1 LVKKSLFHSIAGSVT
16 APAGSLP
23 PGVLRYQKKDIPAN
37 LDLTDFNATEPTSRQ
52 LLAEVPPD
60 IKVPA
65 ISPPSVEVQ
74 KLSPRSRPKAKAP
87 KRQVFVDAFPLVW

>member
-1 LVKKSLFHSIAGSVT
+1 LSFALVKKSLFHSIAGSVT

-37 LDLTDFNATEPTSRQ
+37 LDLTDFNATEPTS
-52 LLAEVPPD
+52 
-60 IKVPA
+60 
-65 ISPPSVEVQ
+65 PPSVEVQ